1 MNNDF
6 KEKFIINESIILFE
20 RNLFQYIIRYSKE
33 LNTISATLY
42 SIYDVS
48 YVCINKSLQWKVFL
62 DKKEEKRKERYNMYN
77 IINTYD

>member
-48 YVCINKSLQWKVFL
+48 YVCINKSLQ
-62 DKKEEKRKERYNMYN
+62 
-77 IINTYD
+77 